1 MFDYLKRMAHSFVL
15 FCTVSLLLTGCLP
28 GGSPQATME
37 EVDAAEA
44 AWLASPSLDY
54 MMTVE
59 VDRPD
64 DKRRNMV
71 VVADG
76 EIVEAIVSYWDS
88 NARKWQE
95 AQPLGEA
102 QAYPFTVPGLFE
114 MVRGSL
120 QDSGR
125 EDIRMTMEGEPP
137 FPREIVFGPVIVD
150 GEPFSMTEATITVRH
165 FQENK

>member
-1 MFDYLKRMAHSFVL
+1 MFQDSRKLAYVL
-15 FCTVSLLLTGCLP
+15 VLLSIVLLALAGCLR
-28 GGSPQATME
+28 GGSPQATLE
-37 EVDAAEA
+37 EIDEAEA

-88 NARKWQE
+88 DTRKWQD
-95 AQPLGEA
+95 AQPLGEE

-120 QDSGR
+120 EDSGR
-125 EDIRMTMEGEPP
+125 DDIRMKMEGEPP

-150 GEPFSMTEATITVRH
+150 GEPFSMTEATITVKH
-165 FQENK
+165 FQENQ

>member
-1 MFDYLKRMAHSFVL
+1 MFDCLKRMAHFFLL
-15 FCTVSLLLTGCLP
+15 FSIASLILTGCLL
-28 GGSPQATME
+28 GASPQTTMA

-44 AWLASPSLDY
+44 VWLESPSMDY

-64 DKRRNMV
+64 DKRRTMV

-76 EIVEAIVSYWDS
+76 EIVEGIVSYWDPKT
-88 NARKWQE
+88 RKWQE
-95 AQPLGEA
+95 AQQLSEE
-102 QAYPFTVPGLFE
+102 QAFPFTVPGLFE

-120 QDSGR
+120 EDSGR
-125 EDIRMTMEGEPP
+125 EDIRMKMEGEPP
-137 FPREIVFGPVIVD
+137 FPREIIFGPVIVD
-150 GEPFSMTEATITVRH
+150 GEPFGMTEATITVKH